1 MNTPRLIMDPAKLL
15 LLGGCLLPVLVV
27 QAVRSLS
34 STPLTPASAATSEG
48 PAEPEPTPSPSKES
62 PATLNAALWLST
74 RKPATIAACPMDKP
88 AAIAETQAT
97 SQPEPEIEP
106 VVNQPG
112 VPSLRVTSIV
122 GTVDR
127 AVAMI
132 NSKVRSVGESPSE
145 GWIITHIDA
154 GQQSVTLIGPAG
166 QVLTLHPPKR

>member
-74 RKPATIAACPMDKP
+74 RKPATSAACPLDKP
-88 AAIAETQAT
+88 AA
-97 SQPEPEIEP
+97 
-106 VVNQPG
+106 
-112 VPSLRVTSIV
+112 
-122 GTVDR
+122 
-127 AVAMI
+127 VAA
-132 NSKVRSVGESPSE
+132 P
-145 GWIITHIDA
+145 
-154 GQQSVTLIGPAG
+154 Q
-166 QVLTLHPPKR
+166 